1 MNATMIQHREYVD
14 QLRNAEEIINNSL
27 IQYTEQFFGKRL
39 STKEMNELTN
49 MDITDKQWL
58 LSQYK
63 HEVEFNKEPDLS
75 DLY

>member
-1 MNATMIQHREYVD
+1 MIQHREYVD

-39 STKEMNELTN
+39 STKEMNQLTS

>member
-63 HEVEFNKEPDLS
+63 HEVDFNNEPDLS

>member
-39 STKEMNELTN
+39 STKEMNQLTS